1 MALGAK
7 MMVQVARLQL
17 AWVVTVLALLSTG
30 CGSVPQEAPRAAPAF
45 SFNTLDGRTIRLSD
59 LKGSPIALNFWASW
73 CPACVTNSP
82 NLQAI
87 HARYVGDGLV
97 VLGVAPDD
105 SEEAL
110 AEKAKGLGI
119 TYPIAISDTTASAYG
134 VRAIPI
140 TFFIDKQG
148 MIISSVLG
156 AASFE
161 DLEAEVRKLL

>member
-1 MALGAK
+1 ML
-7 MMVQVARLQL
+7 QVARLRM
-17 AWVVTVLALLSTG
+17 AWVVTILALLSTG
-30 CGSVPQEAPRAAPAF
+30 CASVPRETPRAAPAF
-45 SFNTLDGRTIRLSD
+45 SLNTLEGKVIRLSD

-73 CPACVTNSP
+73 CPACATNSP

-87 HARYVGDGLV
+87 HERYVGDGLI

-110 AEKAKGLGI
+110 AEKAKSLGI
-119 TYPIAISDTTASAYG
+119 TYPVAISEATANAYG

-156 AASFE
+156 TASFE
-161 DLEAEVRKLL
+161 DLEAEVRRLL